1 MKRKCSLEEKLAA
14 IALVEQGMSARS
26 VSDKLH
32 LGPVPLSFSCHNK
45 QNAHFAR
52 VFNDA
57 VKLFK
62 FRHRAILI
70 YSFRILLF

>member
-32 LGPVPLSFSCHNK
+32 LGHHILFMVLLGLMVVPYNLSLYN
-45 QNAHFAR
+45 QE
-52 VFNDA
+52 
-57 VKLFK
+57 
-62 FRHRAILI
+62 
-70 YSFRILLF
+70 

>member
-32 LGPVPLSFSCHNK
+32 LGPLTFVIFLS
-45 QNAHFAR
+45 Q
-52 VFNDA
+52 
-57 VKLFK
+57 
-62 FRHRAILI
+62 
-70 YSFRILLF
+70 